1 LVFNAKDIPKI
12 KIKKIDQDD
21 IEIALDQTSYVLYR
35 DGKLEDWVNTETNK
49 EAKECYSSYDLG
61 YGNVLISGL
70 GFGILNLWLAK
81 KEKVKSIKIIEI
93 SQDIVEIFL
102 KNNKLPEN
110 VTIEIADIEKYKT
123 KEKYDCIFLDH
134 HYAWTSANYKIKSIK
149 NIANNIPN
157 HNLIWLRSIEDVYL
171 RKCYDGMHANL
182 FSNQAFHWQKDFS
195 EQWDFFRKNII
206 KLKTFPEISAEKINE
221 YIYTYAD
228 FLNCKYVLKKDDGV

>member
-1 LVFNAKDIPKI
+1 MVFNSKDIPKI
-12 KIKKIDQDD
+12 KIKEINKGN
-21 IEIALDQTSYVLYR
+21 IEVALDYTSYVLYR
-35 DGKLEDWVNTETNK
+35 DGKLEDWINIHSNK
-49 EAKECYSSYDLG
+49 EAKEYYSSYDLG
-61 YGNVLISGL
+61 YGNILISGL

-93 SQDIVEIFL
+93 SQDIVETFL

-110 VTIEIADIEKYKT
+110 VTIEIADIEEYKT

-134 HYAWTSANYKIKSIK
+134 HYTWTSANHKIKSIK
-149 NIANNIPN
+149 NIAKNIPN

-182 FSNQAFHWQKDFS
+182 ATNEAFFQQKDFS
-195 EQWDFFRKNII
+195 EQWDFFRNNII
-206 KLKTFPEISAEKINE
+206 KLNTFPEISADKINE

-228 FLNCKYVLKKDDGV
+228 FLNSKYVLKR